1 MYCFFAISLIE
12 SFSPKPTS
20 KRPIQPPMPTT
31 VIISLFLYLARFL
44 TVAFPVKLSLFHVK
58 PILSKNTLL
67 PELGG
72 RGRISEAGFSR
83 SCESAD
89 IKVAA
94 TVLII
99 AAIRA
104 RNACL

>member
-1 MYCFFAISLIE
+1 ME

-20 KRPIQPPMPTT
+20 KSPIQPPMPTT

-44 TVAFPVKLSLFHVK
+44 TVALPVKLSLFQMK
-58 PILSKNTLL
+58 PILSRNTLL

-89 IKVAA
+89 IRVAA

-104 RNACL
+104 KNACS